1 MHARREAETDGA
13 NTAPRARTERPG
25 QQADRIRALQRTAGN
40 AAVVQTMPDTILGRG
55 SGGRGPAGLVANSGA
70 AEREREL
77 SERFGVRIGPPPS
90 RPNDHFSHSML
101 HRIET
106 VLSSL
111 PEADIR
117 DNEELRVIEPAA
129 ADSDSAA
136 STYDGETR
144 TITMVSPFGM
154 PSWLYTELN
163 RGVPWQRKLMD
174 QGAMADYD
182 GISETEDE
190 ALGIDGREREVMGG
204 FGNVLANGNLVKW
217 TLRHEI
223 GHSVDKRTQWLNE
236 LKHLPHFGGWETY
249 GKAENQ
255 NIEPIVN
262 AVLLRAGLGDHLT
275 IRDRYHVTLPQAVA
289 LELNSERAW
298 PDPALLRNLAA
309 NFPGQDETF
318 HDRLAKVVE
327 FGRLALA
334 QPWTLPDGGGDVLTV
349 DGRTYHVDHYGNW
362 VSYLREQRQLHA
374 VSNYMF
380 STPDEWF
387 AEAYAAFHDPKQ
399 GARDRLHPDARA
411 WFEEAAA

>member
-1 MHARREAETDGA
+1 M
-13 NTAPRARTERPG
+13 
-25 QQADRIRALQRTAGN
+25 QRTAGN
-40 AAVVQTMPDTILGRG
+40 AAVVQTMPNTLLGRG
-55 SGGRGPAGLVANSGA
+55 SGGQGPAGLVANSGV
-70 AEREREL
+70 AERERKL
-77 SERFGVRIGPPPS
+77 SEKFGIRIGPPPS
-90 RPNDHFSHSML
+90 RPDDHFSHSML
-101 HRIET
+101 YRIET
-106 VLSSL
+106 ILSSL

-117 DNEELRVIEPAA
+117 DNQELQVIEPAA

-174 QGAMADYD
+174 QGAMADYR
-182 GISETEDE
+182 GISEDGDE
-190 ALGIDGREREVMGG
+190 ALGIDGRKREVMGG

-223 GHSVDKRTQWLNE
+223 GHSVDQRTHWLDQ

-249 GKAENQ
+249 GEAENE
-255 NIEPIVN
+255 NIGAMVD
-262 AVLLRAGLGDHLT
+262 AVLLRAGLGGHLAVQDKY
-275 IRDRYHVTLPQAVA
+275 RLTLPQAVA

-298 PDPALLRNLAA
+298 SDPALLRDLAA
-309 NFPGQDETF
+309 NFTGQDQAF
-318 HDRLAKVVE
+318 HDGLAEVVE

-349 DGRTYHVDHYGNW
+349 DGRTYHVDQHGNW
-362 VSYLREQRQLHA
+362 VSYLREQRRQYA
-374 VSNYMF
+374 VSHYMF
-380 STPDEWF
+380 STPGEWF
-387 AEAYAAFHDPKQ
+387 AEAYAAFHDPKD

-411 WFEEAAA
+411 WFEAPGT